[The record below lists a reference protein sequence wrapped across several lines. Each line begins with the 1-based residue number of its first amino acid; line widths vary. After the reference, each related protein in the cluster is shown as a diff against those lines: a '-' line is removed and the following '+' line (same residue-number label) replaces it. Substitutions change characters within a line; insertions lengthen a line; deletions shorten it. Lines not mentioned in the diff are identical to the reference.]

1 MTQFS
6 IHQEKFDIQGMSCAS
21 CVARIEKVVKKLP
34 GVAEASVN
42 LATETAMIQFNPE
55 LVTPE
60 VIAQT
65 ISKAGYEATLQLAE
79 ATKDSESDD
88 KFKKERLNLLIAA
101 LLTIPLILPM
111 IFDLILP
118 GYFQLAL
125 ATPIQFYFGARFYIS
140 AWKSIRAL
148 SGNMDLLVAIGTSA
162 AFGLSLYN
170 LFVHNHHHELYFES
184 SAVII
189 TLVLFGKYLE
199 SRAKYQ
205 TTSAIRALQKL
216 RPEIAH
222 VKRGDTFIDIPSD
235 RVKLSDRVLI
245 KPGETIPV
253 DGIIL
258 EGETSVDE
266 SLITGESLPVLKGTG
281 DAV

>member
-1 MTQFS
+1 MTQVS
-6 IHQEKFDIQGMSCAS
+6 SQQQNFDIQGMSCAS

-42 LATETAMIQFNPE
+42 LATETAMIQFNPA
-55 LVTPE
+55 LVSTE
-60 VIAQT
+60 GIAKA
-65 ISKAGYEATLQLAE
+65 ISKAGYEASLQIANAE
-79 ATKDSESDD
+79 KTFESDG
-88 KFKKERLNLLIAA
+88 KLKQERLNLFLAI
-101 LLTIPLILPM
+101 LLTIPLIVPM
-111 IFDLILP
+111 IFDVMLP
-118 GYFQLAL
+118 GWLQLAL
-125 ATPIQFYFGARFYIS
+125 ATPLQFYFGARFYLS
-140 AWKSIRAL
+140 AWKSVRAF
-148 SGNMDLLVAIGTSA
+148 SGNMDLLVAIGTTA
-162 AFGLSLYN
+162 AYGLSLYN
-170 LFVHNHHHELYFES
+170 LLVHNHHHELYFES

-205 TTSAIRALQKL
+205 TTSAIRSLQKL

-222 VKRGDTFIDIPSD
+222 VKRGDSYIDLPSHK
-235 RVKLSDRVLI
+235 VKLKDWVLI